1 MTMRRAIIV
10 FGVLAALNVAAYL
23 LPVRWDMTD
32 DKHYSLSKAS
42 KALLRQ
48 SDAPIEVTLLLEGDL
63 NAGFRRLKKA
73 TEETIAEMNVFGQF
87 TILSPRARLLH
98 NSQFTMHDADSLGL
112 RPIVIHEREQN
123 GKTAQTTVY
132 PYAIMS
138 YKGRKAVVTLLK
150 NTRGLSGEENLNA
163 SIEQLEFAFME
174 ALHLLQQTETP
185 RVAILEGHG
194 EPDEAHT
201 YDLMSALS
209 KYFAVDRGQIE
220 AYPQQCSTDD
230 HRQSDRAKLF
240 TREGKGE
247 KSAIDSHIL
256 DGYKAV
262 IVLNPQTAFSEQE
275 RFVID
280 QYIMRG
286 GAVLWA
292 LNGVRFSETVL
303 QSEGFTPILPLELGL
318 TDMLFRYGVR
328 VNPALVQDVQCLP
341 IPVNVSSDPS
351 QPNLQPMPWTYAP
364 LLLTSQGSPITKNMG
379 QVMSTFV
386 SPIDAV
392 GGEDGIEKR
401 VLLAT
406 STASRVTATPGEVD
420 LNDLNPDM
428 AAFQYQYVP
437 VAVSMEGVFPS
448 AFAHR
453 MVPEGIESDEPI
465 RKTSA
470 KTRQVVIGSGS
481 ILLNE
486 TQKGQVLPM
495 GYDRYSSMQF
505 SNRDFAANAM
515 LWLTDSEGLIS
526 LREKSIALRLLN
538 DKRAHEERQ
547 QVQAISTILP
557 VAILAIIGGI
567 VFVIRKRKYV
577 KGER

>member
-1 MTMRRAIIV
+1 MRKYSYYIFLCGLWLLLI
-10 FGVLAALNVAAYL
+10 GALEL
-23 LPVRWDMTD
+23 RPVRWDLTD
-32 DKHYSLSKAS
+32 DKHYSLSESS
-42 KALLRQ
+42 KKMLSTLDNTA
-48 SDAPIEVTLLLEGDL
+48 EVTLLLGGDL

-73 TEETIAEMNVFGQF
+73 TEETLEELDVYADIRLKDEASATE
-87 TILSPRARLLH
+87 LLH
-98 NSQFTMHDADSLGL
+98 DGRMDSLGL

-123 GKTAQTTVY
+123 GKTAQTTVW
-132 PYAIMS
+132 PYAIID
-138 YKGRKAVVTLLK
+138 YNGRRAVVTLLK

-209 KYFAVDRGQIE
+209 KYFQVDRGSIVE
-220 AYPQQCSTDD
+220 RP
-230 HRQSDRAKLF
+230 
-240 TREGKGE
+240 
-247 KSAIDSHIL
+247 INVHIL

-262 IVLNPQTAFSEQE
+262 LVVNPQTAFSEAE

-286 GAVLWA
+286 GAVLWS
-292 LNGVRFSETVL
+292 LNGVRLSEEVL
-303 QSEGFTPILPLELGL
+303 QREGFTPILPLDLGL

-328 VNPALVQDVQCLP
+328 VNPALVQDIQCLP
-341 IPVNVSSDPS
+341 IPVNVSSDPE

-364 LLLTSQGSPITKNMG
+364 LLLTSQGSPITKDLG

-428 AAFQYQYVP
+428 STFAYQYVP
-437 VAVSMEGVFPS
+437 VAVSMEGSFPS

-453 MVPEGIESDEPI
+453 MAPEGIETDEPI
-465 RKTSA
+465 KKSSA

-481 ILLNE
+481 VLINE
-486 TQKGQVLPM
+486 TMKNQALPM
-495 GYDRYSSMQF
+495 GYDRYSGMQF
-505 SNRDFAANAM
+505 SNRDFATNAV
-515 LWLTDSEGLIS
+515 LWLTDGDGLIA
-526 LREKSIALRLLN
+526 LREKSVALRLLN
-538 DKRAHEERQ
+538 DKRAHDKRM
-547 QVQAISTILP
+547 QVQLVSTISP
-557 VAILAIIGGI
+557 IAILALIGGI
-567 VFVIRKRKYV
+567 VFVIRKRKY
-577 KGER
+577 ERKAL

>member
-1 MTMRRAIIV
+1 MERYKEIIV
-10 FGVLAALNVAAYL
+10 LAICAALVALSYVFV
-23 LPVRWDMTD
+23 VRWDLTD
-32 DKHYSLSKAS
+32 DKHYSLSAAS
-42 KALLRQ
+42 KTLLKQ
-48 SDAPIEVTLLLEGDL
+48 TDAPIEVTLLLDGDL

-73 TEETIAEMNVFGQF
+73 TEETIEELDVYADIVRVTGDGLQV
-87 TILSPRARLLH
+87 TG
-98 NSQFTMHDADSLGL
+98 DSLGL
-112 RPIVIHEREQN
+112 QPIIIHEREQN

-132 PYAIMS
+132 PYALME

-201 YDLMSALS
+201 YDLMTALS
-209 KYFAVDRGQIE
+209 KYFQIDRG
-220 AYPQQCSTDD
+220 SLTN
-230 HRQSDRAKLF
+230 
-240 TREGKGE
+240 EGMNELTNEG
-247 KSAIDSHIL
+247 IDAHML
-256 DGYKAV
+256 DGYKA
-262 IVLNPQTAFSEQE
+262 IIIASPQTAFSDAE

-292 LNGVRFSETVL
+292 LNGVRFSEQVL
-303 QSEGFTPILPLELGL
+303 QREGFTPIIALDLGL
-318 TDMLFRYGVR
+318 TEMLFKYGIR

-341 IPVNVSSDPS
+341 IPVNVSSDPQ

-364 LLLTSQGSPITKNMG
+364 LLLTSQGSPITKSMG

-406 STASRVTATPGEVD
+406 STASRVTGTPGEVD
-420 LNDLNPDM
+420 LSDMNPDM
-428 AAFQYQYVP
+428 STFVYQYVP
-437 VAVSMEGVFPS
+437 VAVSLEGCFAS
-448 AFAHR
+448 AYAHR
-453 MVPEGIESDEPI
+453 MVPEGVTGDGVQVTEKDII
-465 RKTSA
+465 KTGV

-481 ILLNE
+481 VLLNE

-495 GYDRYSSMQF
+495 GYDRYSGMQF
-505 SNRDFAANAM
+505 SNRDFATNAV

-526 LREKSIALRLLN
+526 LREKSVALRLLN
-538 DKRAHEERQ
+538 DKRAHDKRT
-547 QVQAISTILP
+547 QVQLISTISP
-557 VAILAIIGGI
+557 VAILALIGGI
-567 VFVIRKRKYV
+567 VWIVRKRKYEY
-577 KGER
+577 KG

>member
-1 MTMRRAIIV
+1 MRKYTYYIFLCGLWLLLI
-10 FGVLAALNVAAYL
+10 GALEL
-23 LPVRWDMTD
+23 RPVRWDLTD
-32 DKHYSLSKAS
+32 DKHYSLSESS
-42 KALLRQ
+42 KKMLSTLDNTA
-48 SDAPIEVTLLLEGDL
+48 EVTLLLGGDL

-73 TEETIAEMNVFGQF
+73 TEETLEELDVYADIRLKDEASATE
-87 TILSPRARLLH
+87 LLH
-98 NSQFTMHDADSLGL
+98 DGRMDSLGL

-123 GKTAQTTVY
+123 GKTAQTTVW
-132 PYAIMS
+132 PYAIID
-138 YKGRKAVVTLLK
+138 YDGRRAVVTLLK

-209 KYFAVDRGQIE
+209 KYFQVDRGSIAE
-220 AYPQQCSTDD
+220 RPLRSKTK
-230 HRQSDRAKLF
+230 DRDEVAQ
-240 TREGKGE
+240 RP
-247 KSAIDSHIL
+247 INVHIL

-262 IVLNPQTAFSEQE
+262 IVLNPQTAFSEAE

-286 GAVLWA
+286 GAVLWS
-292 LNGVRFSETVL
+292 LNGVRLSEEVL
-303 QSEGFTPILPLELGL
+303 QREGFTPILPLDLGL

-328 VNPALVQDVQCLP
+328 VNPALVQDIQCLP
-341 IPVNVSSDPS
+341 IPVNVSSDPE

-364 LLLTSQGSPITKNMG
+364 LLLTSQGSPITKDLG

-428 AAFQYQYVP
+428 STFAYQYVP
-437 VAVSMEGVFPS
+437 VAVSMEGSFPS

-453 MVPEGIESDEPI
+453 MAPEGIETDEPI
-465 RKTSA
+465 KKSSA

-481 ILLNE
+481 VLINE
-486 TQKGQVLPM
+486 TMKNQALPM
-495 GYDRYSSMQF
+495 GYDRYSGMQF
-505 SNRDFAANAM
+505 SNRDFATNAV
-515 LWLTDSEGLIS
+515 LWLTDGDGLIA
-526 LREKSIALRLLN
+526 LREKSVALRLLN
-538 DKRAHEERQ
+538 DKRAHEKRM
-547 QVQAISTILP
+547 QVQLVSTISP
-557 VAILAIIGGI
+557 IAILALIGGI
-567 VFVIRKRKYV
+567 VFVIRKRKY
-577 KGER
+577 ERQ

>member
-1 MTMRRAIIV
+1 MPAERQKTGMRKYALYIFIV
-10 FGVLAALNVAAYL
+10 GLFLCLYGVLQVR
-23 LPVRWDMTD
+23 PVRWDMTD
-32 DKHYSLSKAS
+32 DKHYSLSEAS
-42 KALLRQ
+42 KSLLRQ
-48 SDAPIEVTLLLEGDL
+48 TDEPIEVTLLLEGDL

-73 TEETIAEMNVFGQF
+73 TEETIEEMGVYAN
-87 TILSPRARLLH
+87 LSLTLPSREGTEL
-98 NSQFTMHDADSLGL
+98 QDSLGL

-132 PYAIMS
+132 PYAIMQ
-138 YKGRKAVVTLLK
+138 YKGKRAVVTLLK

-209 KYFAVDRGQIE
+209 KYFQVDRGQIVD
-220 AYPQQCSTDD
+220 S
-230 HRQSDRAKLF
+230 RKSKDRDEVAQ
-240 TREGKGE
+240 RP
-247 KSAIDSHIL
+247 IDIHIL
-256 DGYKAV
+256 DGYKA
-262 IVLNPQTAFSEQE
+262 ILIIDPQTPFSEQE
-275 RFVID
+275 RFIID
-280 QYIMRG
+280 QYLMRG

-292 LNGVRFSETVL
+292 VNGVRFSEQVL
-303 QSEGFTPILPLELGL
+303 QSDGFTPILPLEVGL

-328 VNPALVQDVQCLP
+328 VNPALVQDIQCLP
-341 IPVNVSSDPS
+341 IPVNVSNDPS

-364 LLLTSQGSPITKNMG
+364 LLLTSQGSPVTKNMG

-386 SPIDAV
+386 SPVDAV

-428 AAFQYQYVP
+428 KAFQYQYVP
-437 VAVSMEGVFPS
+437 VAVSMEGVFNS

-453 MVPEGIESDEPI
+453 MTPEGIETDEPI
-465 RKTSA
+465 LKTSR
-470 KTRQVVIGSGS
+470 KTRQIVIGSSS

-486 TQKGQVLPM
+486 IQKNQALPM
-495 GYDRYSSMQF
+495 GYDRYSGMQF
-505 SNRDFAANAM
+505 SNRDFAANAV

-526 LREKSIALRLLN
+526 LREKSVALRLLN
-538 DKRAHEERQ
+538 DKRAHDQRT
-547 QVQAISTILP
+547 QVQAVSTILP

-577 KGER
+577 KGESSYLG

>member
-1 MTMRRAIIV
+1 MPAERQKTGMRKYALYIFIV
-10 FGVLAALNVAAYL
+10 GLFLCLYGVLQVR
-23 LPVRWDMTD
+23 PVRWDMTD
-32 DKHYSLSKAS
+32 DKHYSLSEAS
-42 KALLRQ
+42 KSLLRQ
-48 SDAPIEVTLLLEGDL
+48 TDEPIEVTLLLEGDL

-73 TEETIAEMNVFGQF
+73 TEETIAEMNVFGDV
-87 TILSPRARLLH
+87 RC
-98 NSQFTMHDADSLGL
+98 TMYDVQRFSEDSLAALGL

-132 PYAIMS
+132 PYAIMQ
-138 YKGRKAVVTLLK
+138 YKGKRAVVTLLK

-209 KYFAVDRGQIE
+209 KYFQVDRGSLVESQK
-220 AYPQQCSTDD
+220 TK
-230 HRQSDRAKLF
+230 DRDEVAQ
-240 TREGKGE
+240 RP
-247 KSAIDSHIL
+247 IDIHIL
-256 DGYKAV
+256 DGYKA
-262 IVLNPQTAFSEQE
+262 ILIIDPQTPFSEQE
-275 RFVID
+275 RFIID
-280 QYIMRG
+280 QYLMRG

-292 LNGVRFSETVL
+292 VNGVRFSEQVL
-303 QSEGFTPILPLELGL
+303 QSDGFTPILPLEVGL

-328 VNPALVQDVQCLP
+328 VNPALVQDIQCLP
-341 IPVNVSSDPS
+341 IPVNVSDDPS

-364 LLLTSQGSPITKNMG
+364 LLLTSQGSPVTKNMG

-386 SPIDAV
+386 SPVDAV

-428 AAFQYQYVP
+428 NAFQYQYVP
-437 VAVSMEGVFPS
+437 VAVSMEGVFNS

-453 MVPEGIESDEPI
+453 MAPEGIETDEPI
-465 RKTSA
+465 LKTSR
-470 KTRQVVIGSGS
+470 KTRQIVIGSSS

-486 TQKGQVLPM
+486 IQKNQALPM
-495 GYDRYSSMQF
+495 GYDRYSGMQF
-505 SNRDFAANAM
+505 SNRDFAANAL

-526 LREKSIALRLLN
+526 LREKSVALRLLN
-538 DKRAHEERQ
+538 DKRAHDQRA
-547 QVQAISTILP
+547 QVQAVSTILP

-567 VFVIRKRKYV
+567 VFVIRKRKYE
-577 KGER
+577 K